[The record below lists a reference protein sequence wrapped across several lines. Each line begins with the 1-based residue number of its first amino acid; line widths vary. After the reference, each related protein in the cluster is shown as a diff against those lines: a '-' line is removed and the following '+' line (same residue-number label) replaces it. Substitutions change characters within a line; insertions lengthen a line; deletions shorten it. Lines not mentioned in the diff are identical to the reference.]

1 MSARL
6 MLVCSVA
13 ALCVWGSASAAQ
25 AQIYML
31 RQEDG
36 SIILS
41 DKPLGPGA
49 RTFAVERAAT
59 NVRATRPS
67 SGAGSYSS
75 SYDSLIEEHA
85 SRQNLRP
92 DLVRAVIQVESGFN
106 PHALSNKGAMGLMQ
120 LMPGTARDLGVRN
133 AYDPGQNIRGGTE
146 YLRQLLDKFGGDE
159 ALALAA
165 YNAGAGAVTRYG
177 TAIPPYRETRQY
189 VEKIRG
195 RASLYTGGAAPI
207 YKWTEV
213 VDGKEVP
220 RYSNTK
226 PKTANYRV
234 VQRPRAIVMPAADDS
249 TDEGT
254 R

>member
-6 MLVCSVA
+6 MLVCSA
-13 ALCVWGSASAAQ
+13 AMLCVWGSASTAQ

-31 RQEDG
+31 RQADG
-36 SIILS
+36 TIVLS

-49 RTFAVERAAT
+49 RTFAVERTTT
-59 NVRATRPS
+59 NVRATRPTT
-67 SGAGSYSS
+67 GGSYSS

-106 PHALSNKGAMGLMQ
+106 PHATSNK
-120 LMPGTARDLGVRN
+120 
-133 AYDPGQNIRGGTE
+133 
-146 YLRQLLDKFGGDE
+146 GDE

-177 TAIPPYRETRQY
+177 DAIPPYRETRQY
-189 VEKIRG
+189 VERIRS
-195 RASLYTGGAAPI
+195 RSSLYTGGAAPI
-207 YKWTEV
+207 YKWTET
-213 VDGKEVP
+213 VDGREVT
-220 RYSNTK
+220 RYSNIK

-234 VQRPRAIVMPAADDS
+234 VQRPRAITMPADD
-249 TDEGT
+249 DEGT
-254 R
+254 K